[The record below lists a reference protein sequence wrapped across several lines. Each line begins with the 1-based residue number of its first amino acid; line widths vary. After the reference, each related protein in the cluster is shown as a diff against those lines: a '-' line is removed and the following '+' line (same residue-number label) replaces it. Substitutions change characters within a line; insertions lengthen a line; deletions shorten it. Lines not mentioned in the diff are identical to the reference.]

1 MCSISSVCPICGS
14 SEVVHLCSAYMEAE
28 AVKARNI
35 MSNPTDGNTEAKN
48 HGPVAGFS
56 DQMTGGMDH
65 DQVAGNDI
73 EENKASAVLNHAEST
88 DKIEDAESLEYP
100 KYVVIYLGSS
110 ILDRRFPPQ
119 TAMPWVMGEV
129 RRSRDTFKEVQL
141 EVHKSTLNAVA
152 YEGHEQVESVFEH
165 NLHTLSRFAKT
176 HQDPRCFAYLRRQSL
191 YSDFEC
197 HVFLT
202 NEESVVSKLL
212 VIYIFYT
219 FNPFPHKDVVLFLA
233 YGCNL
238 LKVSLIEKYRL
249 YIDFRH

>member
-28 AVKARNI
+28 ALKARNST
-35 MSNPTDGNTEAKN
+35 SNPTDGNTEAGN
-48 HGPVAGFS
+48 P
-56 DQMTGGMDH
+56 
-65 DQVAGNDI
+65 DQVEGKDI
-73 EENKASAVLNHAEST
+73 EENKAYDVLNDSESA
-88 DKIEDAESLEYP
+88 DKIEDPDSLEYP

-202 NEESVVSKLL
+202 NEESVVSILL
-212 VIYIFYT
+212 CYLY
-219 FNPFPHKDVVLFLA
+219 
-233 YGCNL
+233 L
-238 LKVSLIEKYRL
+238 LY
-249 YIDFRH
+249 F